1 MAVQSTPKTL
11 KEKLGGRN
19 IFLIGMMG
27 SGKSQTGPVLAKM
40 INYAFV
46 DTDDV
51 IEKASKQSI
60 SSIFEKDGEKV
71 FRDVEKQVLKEISQ
85 HHSLVIATGG
95 GLITLPQ
102 NWGILHQG
110 IVIWLDLDLKRSIKR
125 LESDKKERPLLIEDD
140 LANNFSRIYESRKP
154 IYLESDLRIE
164 IEDQSPYEVATM
176 IAKDLP
182 SILIDPVTQAE
193 RHTTELKTCF
203 DF

>member
-1 MAVQSTPKTL
+1 MVAQLSQQTL

-27 SGKSQTGPVLAKM
+27 SGKSQTGPDLAKM

-60 SSIFEKDGEKV
+60 STIFEKDGETV
-71 FRDVEKQVLKEISQ
+71 FRDLEKQVLQEMIQ

-95 GLITLPQ
+95 GLVTLPE

-125 LESDKKERPLLIEDD
+125 LESDDKKRPLLIEDD
-140 LANNFSRIYESRKP
+140 LSKTFSQIYESRKTL
-154 IYLESDLRIE
+154 YLESDLRIE
-164 IEDQSPYEVATM
+164 VEDQSPYEVATM
-176 IAKDLP
+176 ITECLP
-182 SILIDPVTQAE
+182 SILINPETKAE
-193 RHTTELKTCF
+193 RHTTEF
-203 DF
+203 

>member
-1 MAVQSTPKTL
+1 MAVQSTPQTL

-71 FRDVEKQVLKEISQ
+71 FRDVEKKVLKEISQ

-95 GLITLPQ
+95 GLVTLSE

-110 IVIWLDLDLKRSIKR
+110 IVIWLDLDLKRSIER
-125 LESDKKERPLLIEDD
+125 LESDNKKRPLLLGDD
-140 LANNFSRIYESRKP
+140 LAKNFSQIYESRKP

-164 IEDQSPYEVATM
+164 VEDQSAYEVATM
-176 IAKDLP
+176 IAEHLP

-193 RHTTELKTCF
+193 RHTTEL
-203 DF
+203 

>member
-1 MAVQSTPKTL
+1 MTAQSTQKTL

-27 SGKSQTGPVLAKM
+27 SGKTQTGPYLARM

-51 IEKASKQSI
+51 IEKAAKQSI
-60 SSIFEKDGEKV
+60 TAIFEKDGETG
-71 FRDVEKQVLKEISQ
+71 FRDLEKQVLKEISQ

-95 GLITLPQ
+95 GLVTIPE

-110 IVIWLDLDLKRSIKR
+110 IVIWLDLDLNRSIQR
-125 LESDKKERPLLIEDD
+125 IERDDKERPLLIKED
-140 LANNFSRIYESRKP
+140 LAHTYSQIYESRKS

-164 IEDQSPYEVATM
+164 VEDQSPSEVASM
-176 IAKDLP
+176 IADRLP
-182 SILIDPVTQAE
+182 SILINEVTQAE
-193 RHTTELKTCF
+193 RHTTEL
-203 DF
+203 

>member
-1 MAVQSTPKTL
+1 MAVQSNQQTL

-71 FRDVEKQVLKEISQ
+71 FRDVEKQVLKEIGQ

-95 GLITLPQ
+95 GLVTLPE

-110 IVIWLDLDLKRSIKR
+110 IVIWLDLDWKRSIKR
-125 LESDKKERPLLIEDD
+125 LESDKKKRPLLIGDD
-140 LANNFSRIYESRKP
+140 LAENFSQIYESRKP

-164 IEDQSPYEVATM
+164 VEDQSPYEVATM
-176 IAKDLP
+176 IAKRLP
-182 SILIDPVTQAE
+182 SILIDPETQAE
-193 RHTTELKTCF
+193 RHTTE
-203 DF
+203 

>member
-71 FRDVEKQVLKEISQ
+71 FRDVEKKVLKEISQ

-95 GLITLPQ
+95 GLVTLPE

-125 LESDKKERPLLIEDD
+125 LESDKKKRPLLIGDD
-140 LANNFSRIYESRKP
+140 LAENFSQIYESRKP

-164 IEDQSPYEVATM
+164 VEDQSPYEVATM
-176 IAKDLP
+176 IAEHLP
-182 SILIDPVTQAE
+182 NILIDPETQAE
-193 RHTTELKTCF
+193 RHTTEL
-203 DF
+203 

>member
-60 SSIFEKDGEKV
+60 SAIFEKDGETA
-71 FRDVEKQVLKEISQ
+71 FRDLEKQVLKEISQ

-95 GLITLPQ
+95 GLVTLPE

-125 LESDKKERPLLIEDD
+125 LESDQKKRPLLNGND
-140 LANNFSRIYESRKP
+140 LAESFSQIYERRKP
-154 IYLESDLRIE
+154 IYLESDLRIA
-164 IEDQSPYEVATM
+164 IEDQSSYEVATM
-176 IAKDLP
+176 IAERLP
-182 SILIDPVTQAE
+182 SILIDSEIQAG
-193 RHTTELKTCF
+193 RRTTEL
-203 DF
+203 

>member
-71 FRDVEKQVLKEISQ
+71 FRDVEKKVLKEISQ

-95 GLITLPQ
+95 GLVTLPE

-125 LESDKKERPLLIEDD
+125 LESDKKKRPLLIGDD
-140 LANNFSRIYESRKP
+140 LAGNFSQILESRKP

-164 IEDQSPYEVATM
+164 VEDQSPYEVATM
-176 IAKDLP
+176 VAEHLP
-182 SILIDPVTQAE
+182 SILIDPETQAE
-193 RHTTELKTCF
+193 RHTTEL
-203 DF
+203 

>member
-1 MAVQSTPKTL
+1 MAVQLTSQTL

-27 SGKSQTGPVLAKM
+27 SGKSQTGPDLAKM

-60 SSIFEKDGEKV
+60 SAIFEQDGETG
-71 FRDVEKQVLKEISQ
+71 FRGLEKQVLKEISQ

-95 GLITLPQ
+95 GLVTVPE

-125 LESDKKERPLLIEDD
+125 IQNDDKKRPLLLEDD
-140 LANNFSRIYESRKP
+140 LFKTFSQIYENRKP
-154 IYLESDLRIE
+154 MYLESDLRIE
-164 IEDQSPYEVATM
+164 VEDQSPNEVASI
-176 IAKDLP
+176 IAERLP
-182 SILIDPVTQAE
+182 SILIDPGTQGE
-193 RHTTELKTCF
+193 PHTTEL
-203 DF
+203 

>member
-71 FRDVEKQVLKEISQ
+71 FRDVEKKVLKEISQ

-95 GLITLPQ
+95 GLVTLPE

-125 LESDKKERPLLIEDD
+125 LESDQKRRPLLLGGV
-140 LANNFSRIYESRKP
+140 LAENFSQIYESRKP

-164 IEDQSPYEVATM
+164 VEDQSPYEVATM
-176 IAKDLP
+176 VAEHLP
-182 SILIDPVTQAE
+182 SILIDPETQAE
-193 RHTTELKTCF
+193 RHTTEL
-203 DF
+203 

>member
-60 SSIFEKDGEKV
+60 HLFLKKMEKKSLGM
-71 FRDVEKQVLKEISQ
+71 LK
-85 HHSLVIATGG
+85 
-95 GLITLPQ
+95 
-102 NWGILHQG
+102 
-110 IVIWLDLDLKRSIKR
+110 
-125 LESDKKERPLLIEDD
+125 KK
-140 LANNFSRIYESRKP
+140 F
-154 IYLESDLRIE
+154 
-164 IEDQSPYEVATM
+164 
-176 IAKDLP
+176 
-182 SILIDPVTQAE
+182 
-193 RHTTELKTCF
+193 
-203 DF
+203 

>member
-71 FRDVEKQVLKEISQ
+71 FRDVEKKVLKEISQ

-95 GLITLPQ
+95 GLVTLPE

-125 LESDKKERPLLIEDD
+125 LESDKKRRPLLLGDN
-140 LANNFSRIYESRKP
+140 LAENFSQIYESRKP

-164 IEDQSPYEVATM
+164 VEDQSPYEVATM
-176 IAKDLP
+176 IAEHLP
-182 SILIDPVTQAE
+182 SILIDPETQAE
-193 RHTTELKTCF
+193 RHTTEL
-203 DF
+203 

>member
-1 MAVQSTPKTL
+1 MTAQSTQKTL

-27 SGKSQTGPVLAKM
+27 SGKTQTGPYLARM

-60 SSIFEKDGEKV
+60 SAIFKKEGETA
-71 FRDVEKQVLKEISQ
+71 FRDLEKQVLKEISQ

-95 GLITLPQ
+95 GLVTVPE

-110 IVIWLDLDLKRSIKR
+110 IVIWLDLDITRSIQR
-125 LESDKKERPLLIEDD
+125 IESDDKKRPLLPEDD
-140 LANNFSRIYESRKP
+140 LSRTFSQIYERRKP
-154 IYLESDLRIE
+154 MYLESDLRIE
-164 IEDQSPYEVATM
+164 VEDQSSEEVASM
-176 IAKDLP
+176 IAEHLP
-182 SILIDPVTQAE
+182 SILINPETQAE
-193 RHTTELKTCF
+193 RHTTEL
-203 DF
+203 

>member
-1 MAVQSTPKTL
+1 MVLQSTPKTL

-19 IFLIGMMG
+19 IFLIGMMA

-51 IEKASKQSI
+51 IEKASRQSI

-71 FRDVEKQVLKEISQ
+71 FRDVEKKVLKEIGQ

-95 GLITLPQ
+95 GLVTVPE

-125 LESDKKERPLLIEDD
+125 LESDKKKRPLLIGED
-140 LANNFSRIYESRKP
+140 LAENFSKIYEIRKP

-164 IEDQSPYEVATM
+164 VKDQSPYEVATM
-176 IAKDLP
+176 ITERLP
-182 SILIDPVTQAE
+182 SILINQDTQAE
-193 RHTTELKTCF
+193 RHTTEL
-203 DF
+203 

>member
-1 MAVQSTPKTL
+1 MDDQLTHQTL

-27 SGKSQTGPVLAKM
+27 SGKSQTGPHLAKM

-60 SSIFEKDGEKV
+60 ADIFEKDGETA
-71 FRDVEKQVLKEISQ
+71 FRDLEKQVLKEIGQ

-95 GLITLPQ
+95 GLVTVSE

-110 IVIWLDLDLKRSIKR
+110 IVVWLDLDLKRSIKR
-125 LESDKKERPLLIEDD
+125 IERDDKKRPLLTSDD
-140 LANNFSRIYESRKP
+140 LSQTFSQIYERRKP
-154 IYLESDLRIE
+154 MYLESDLRIE
-164 IEDQSPYEVATM
+164 VEEQSPGEVASM
-176 IAKDLP
+176 IAEHLP
-182 SILIDPVTQAE
+182 TILIDPEPQSE
-193 RHTTELKTCF
+193 RHTTEL
-203 DF
+203 

>member
-1 MAVQSTPKTL
+1 MTAQSTQKTL

-27 SGKSQTGPVLAKM
+27 SGKTQTGPYLARK

-51 IEKASKQSI
+51 IEKAAKQSI
-60 SSIFEKDGEKV
+60 TAIFEKDGETG
-71 FRDVEKQVLKEISQ
+71 FRDLEKQVLKEISQ

-95 GLITLPQ
+95 GLVTLPE

-110 IVIWLDLDLKRSIKR
+110 IVIWLDLDLNRSIQR
-125 LESDKKERPLLIEDD
+125 IERDDKERPLLIKED
-140 LANNFSRIYESRKP
+140 LAHTYSQIYESRKS

-164 IEDQSPYEVATM
+164 VEDQSPSEVASM
-176 IAKDLP
+176 IADRLP
-182 SILIDPVTQAE
+182 SILINEVTQAE
-193 RHTTELKTCF
+193 PHTTEL
-203 DF
+203 

>member
-1 MAVQSTPKTL
+1 MTAQSTQKTL

-27 SGKSQTGPVLAKM
+27 SGKTQTGPYLARM

-51 IEKASKQSI
+51 IEKAAKQSI
-60 SSIFEKDGEKV
+60 TAIFEKDGETG
-71 FRDVEKQVLKEISQ
+71 FRDLEKQVLKEISQ

-95 GLITLPQ
+95 GLVTLPE

-110 IVIWLDLDLKRSIKR
+110 IVIWLDLDLNRSIQR
-125 LESDKKERPLLIEDD
+125 IERDDKERPLLIKED
-140 LANNFSRIYESRKP
+140 LAHTYSQIYESRKS

-164 IEDQSPYEVATM
+164 VEDQSPSEVASM
-176 IAKDLP
+176 IADRLP
-182 SILIDPVTQAE
+182 SILINEVTQAE
-193 RHTTELKTCF
+193 PHTTEL
-203 DF
+203 

>member
-1 MAVQSTPKTL
+1 MADKSTQQTL

-27 SGKSQTGPVLAKM
+27 SGKSQTGPNLPKI

-60 SSIFEKDGEKV
+60 PDIFEKDGEKV
-71 FRDVEKQVLKEISQ
+71 FRDLEKQVLKEISQ

-95 GLITLPQ
+95 GLVTVPE

-110 IVIWLDLDLKRSIKR
+110 IVIWLDLDITRSIQR
-125 LESDKKERPLLIEDD
+125 IESDDKKRPLLPEDD
-140 LANNFSRIYESRKP
+140 LSQNFSQIYESIKP
-154 IYLESDLRIE
+154 MYLESDLRIE
-164 IEDQSPYEVATM
+164 VKDQSPYEVASM
-176 IAKDLP
+176 ITERLP
-182 SILIDPVTQAE
+182 SILINQEAQA
-193 RHTTELKTCF
+193 
-203 DF
+203 